1 MSRTT
6 HAMKISDFAAEQLA
20 AISRL
25 FSSTVIHEM
34 ARKGKSPLFAR
45 LARQSQLFCSMPS
58 TSRVYSLFET
68 AFSLLKREGYRNEYI
83 YKAAL
88 THKILLGKHSLQ
100 TASMLNEFRVGECK
114 ADIAILNGT
123 ASVYEIKSERDS
135 LARLERQITA
145 YAKVFAKVNVI
156 ASESHVDAVLG
167 TVPRDVG
174 ILVLNNRHQIST
186 LRDAVDCPERT
197 SPAAIF
203 DSIRTDEARLILA
216 SEGVA
221 VPTVPN
227 TALNSVLR
235 ELFIKL
241 DANQAH
247 SGMVRVLKKTRNLLS
262 LADLVAQLPPSLH
275 TAALSVPLR
284 KLDHSRLVTAVNTP
298 LQDAMSWA

>member
-262 LADLVAQLPPSLH
+262 LADLVAQLPPPLH

>member
-114 ADIAILNGT
+114 ADIAIFNGT

-262 LADLVAQLPPSLH
+262 LADLVAQLPPPLH